1 MRPTRP
7 WIRRIV
13 IAELA
18 LIALVLIVTGWFYW
32 QSRAA
37 TTAFN
42 GMLLDPPQDVPVV
55 RLQGSDGQAHAL
67 TDFRGKVTV
76 VFFGYTHCPDV
87 CPMTASTVTRARELL
102 GNQADRI
109 QFVFVSVDPER
120 DTPERL
126 ASYLAKYDSS
136 YIGLTGDEQAIQ
148 ELATAFGVHYAK
160 VQSTSALGYLVEHTA
175 STFVLDREGRLRAVL
190 PFGLTP
196 EQMASDLRTL
206 LRS

>member
-1 MRPTRP
+1 MPVRP
-7 WIRRIV
+7 WIRRLLIV
-13 IAELA
+13 ELVV
-18 LIALVLIVTGWFYW
+18 LALVLVVIGWFFW
-32 QSRAA
+32 QSRLARM
-37 TTAFN
+37 TLN
-42 GMLLDPPQDVPVV
+42 GMLLDPPQDVPAV
-55 RLQGSDGQAHAL
+55 RLQGSDGQLHSV

-87 CPMTASTVTRARELL
+87 CPMTASTVTRARALL
-102 GNQADRI
+102 GDQAGDV

-126 ASYLAKYDSS
+126 ASYLAKYDPS
-136 YIGLTGDEQAIQ
+136 YLGLTGDEAAIQ

-160 VQSTSALGYLVEHTA
+160 VESSSALGYLVEHTA

-196 EQMASDLRTL
+196 EQVASDLRAL

>member
-1 MRPTRP
+1 MPVRP
-7 WIRRIV
+7 WVRRLLFTELV
-13 IAELA
+13 ILA
-18 LIALVLIVTGWFYW
+18 LLVVVIGWFFW
-32 QSRAA
+32 QSRLAR
-37 TTAFN
+37 TTLN
-42 GMLLDPPQDVPVV
+42 GMPLDPPQDVPAV
-55 RLQGSDGQAHAL
+55 RLLGSDGQLHAV

-87 CPMTASTVTRARELL
+87 CPTTASTITRARALL
-102 GNQADRI
+102 GDQANHV

-126 ASYLAKYDSS
+126 ASYLAKYDPS
-136 YIGLTGDEQAIQ
+136 YLGLTGDEAAIQ

-160 VQSTSALGYLVEHTA
+160 VESSSALGYVVEHTA

-196 EQMASDLRTL
+196 EQVASDLRAL
-206 LRS
+206 LK

>member
-1 MRPTRP
+1 MLPTRP

-18 LIALVLIVTGWFYW
+18 LIVLVLIVTGWFYW

-37 TTAFN
+37 RTAFN
-42 GMLLDPPQDVPVV
+42 GMLLDPPQDVPAV

-67 TDFRGKVTV
+67 TDFRGKVTI

-102 GNQADRI
+102 GNQADRT